1 MINGFKATDRAIG
14 VNVAVRVRHNHIAR

>member
-14 VNVAVRVRHNHIAR
+14 VNLAARVRHNHIAR